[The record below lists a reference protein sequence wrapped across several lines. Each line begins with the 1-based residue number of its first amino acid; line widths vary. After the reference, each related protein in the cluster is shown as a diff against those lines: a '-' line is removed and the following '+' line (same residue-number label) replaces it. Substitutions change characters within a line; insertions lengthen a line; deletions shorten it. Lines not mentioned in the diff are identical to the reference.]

1 MLCLAGCLNT
11 NTQSFLSRLSRSS
24 LAVGNQLPIRQT
36 RCSPWIST
44 QTPPPLQDQ
53 SSTSLD
59 VYWAL
64 ASRPLRFYF
73 STRWCMLV
81 SHACWRSL
89 GIFWDS
95 TGVEVISN
103 GVQFRKKR
111 RRSRAGIIQRLL
123 CHFSPAEVGHSARA
137 PRLPACFEPNNPSP
151 SVI

>member
-24 LAVGNQLPIRQT
+24 LVVGNQLPIRQT
-36 RCSPWIST
+36 RCSPCIST

-103 GVQFRKKR
+103 GVQFRKKGDGLELASSKDCCAISLR
-111 RRSRAGIIQRLL
+111 RKWDTPLGHPGFLHASSPIIPVQ
-123 CHFSPAEVGHSARA
+123 V
-137 PRLPACFEPNNPSP
+137 
-151 SVI
+151 